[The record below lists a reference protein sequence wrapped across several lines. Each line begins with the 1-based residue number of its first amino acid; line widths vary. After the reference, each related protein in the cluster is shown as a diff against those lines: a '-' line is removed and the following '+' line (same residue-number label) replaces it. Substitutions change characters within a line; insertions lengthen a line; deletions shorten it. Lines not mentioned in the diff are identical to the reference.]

1 VEGFNAHKSRELP
14 NIYVPTHFFRTKVTL
29 KKILFTQ
36 MEKSLGSG
44 RKKVVSGHR
53 NQTLFSFRLIIN
65 FIKVPQPFSSLV
77 NFKVY

>member
-1 VEGFNAHKSRELP
+1 
-14 NIYVPTHFFRTKVTL
+14 
-29 KKILFTQ
+29 

-53 NQTLFSFRLIIN
+53 NQTLFSFRLIID

-77 NFKVY
+77 NFKVYWFSCNFIIIKIFISDLLYFP